1 MPAQSRL
8 TNSDVVQIGLRQRQ
22 VNSAIL
28 VGLLLVFARIAVQST
43 VQRETVQITVW
54 VLLGLLAAQ
63 LVVYVLYVIAIH
75 RMAAALRKPGPWIY
89 TVVAMIPCLGLLA
102 VLLLTPE
109 ASAILKQHGCPVGL
123 LGVNQAELQRLS
135 QRQPAPVIFDDTHES
150 S

>member
-8 TNSDVVQIGLRQRQ
+8 TISDVVQIGQRQRQ

-75 RMAAALRKPGPWIY
+75 RMAAALR
-89 TVVAMIPCLGLLA
+89 
-102 VLLLTPE
+102 
-109 ASAILKQHGCPVGL
+109 
-123 LGVNQAELQRLS
+123 
-135 QRQPAPVIFDDTHES
+135 
-150 S
+150 